1 MTKTP
6 TDQTP
11 SEFKHLGYW
20 WSCEMTAETIDGK
33 EWAQTCDY
41 YPRCEKCAVCGALAV
56 AYFPV
61 WDIDQEVPPKP
72 YCRKFLDKAKYEF
85 YVKLLIGK

>member
-1 MTKTP
+1 VRIANISNPKRRKMSKNAI
-6 TDQTP
+6 
-11 SEFKHLGYW
+11 K
-20 WSCEMTAETIDGK
+20 A
-33 EWAQTCDY
+33 
-41 YPRCEKCAVCGALAV
+41 KCAVCGALAV

-72 YCRKFLDKAKYEF
+72 YCRKCLDKAKYEF